1 MKIIKKVVGQNIA
14 MILRIPSSF
23 PSSFPLFFPILLSF
37 LLSFSSVYPEPSSS
51 APSSSAI
58 SNRGGSSS
66 RKDKLLNVFNIVR
79 FPNDGCNTTE
89 SSYGVCYTASECSS
103 LGGNSRGTCAS
114 GFGVCC
120 SFSMKCGGTT
130 SLNNT
135 YLTSTDADSSPC
147 TYTICRANS
156 DICLIRLGF
165 SNFQIASPST
175 QQADNNP
182 NGRTQCQTAQF
193 SASSAG
199 TPAPTICGTNT
210 GYHMILEADESCNTF
225 SFTWSSTSTDTR
237 SWNIHAMQIPCTAT
251 WKPPDGCLQ
260 YFTGTTGTVY
270 TYNYQG
276 GYHLANQNYQNCIRT
291 ESGYCSISYTASTFQ
306 VSGTTASLFGDS
318 CTLDYVLIPG
328 AAATAGATP
337 NYDRWCGAFL
347 ALTPTSANSAVLTS
361 KMPFQIGV
369 VFDGTEL
376 DPAGSSGTYTKSAGF
391 QIAYTQTAC

>member
-1 MKIIKKVVGQNIA
+1 LLVKIIEKVVGKNIA
-14 MILRIPSSF
+14 MILRVPSSF
-23 PSSFPLFFPILLSF
+23 PSYFTLFFPILLSF
-37 LLSFSSVYPEPSSS
+37 ILTFPSVYPE
-51 APSSSAI
+51 PSSSAI
-58 SNRGGSSS
+58 SNRGGANN

-120 SFSMKCGGTT
+120 SFSMTCGGTT

-135 YLTSTDADSSPC
+135 YLTSTDSDSSPC
-147 TYTICRANS
+147 TYTICKASS
-156 DICLIRLGF
+156 DICQIRLGF
-165 SNFQIASPST
+165 STFQIASPST

-210 GYHMILEADESCNTF
+210 GYHMILEADDNCNTF
-225 SFTWSSTSTDTR
+225 SFTWSSSSTATR

-260 YFTGTTGTVY
+260 WFTGTTGTVY

-276 GYHLANQNYQNCIRT
+276 GSHLANQNYQNCIRS
-291 ESGYCSISYTASTFQ
+291 ESGYCSISYTASTFE
-306 VSGTTASLFGDS
+306 VSGTTAGLVGDS

-328 AAATAGATP
+328 GAASAGSTP
-337 NYDRWCGAFL
+337 NYDRFCGAFL
-347 ALTPTSANSAVLTS
+347 AYSPLTANSAVLTS
-361 KMPFQIGV
+361 KMPFQVGV
-369 VFDGTEL
+369 IFDGTEL
-376 DPAGSSGTYTKSAGF
+376 DPAGASGTYTKSTGF
-391 QIAYTQTAC
+391 QIAYTQVAC